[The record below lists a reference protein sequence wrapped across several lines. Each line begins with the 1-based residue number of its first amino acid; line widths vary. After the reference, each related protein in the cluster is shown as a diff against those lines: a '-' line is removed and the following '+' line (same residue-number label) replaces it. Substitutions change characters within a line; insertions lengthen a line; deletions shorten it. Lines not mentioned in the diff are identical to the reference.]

1 MTDTAETEN
10 KPPNWLAMESI
21 LPIED
26 VTKITSLS
34 RDTISRRYPHLVKK
48 LSPRRKGMRLSDAL
62 AIARGDVTAA
72 VEAGR

>member
-1 MTDTAETEN
+1 MTDTTETEN

-21 LPIED
+21 VPIEN

-34 RDTISRRYPHLVKK
+34 RDTISRRYPHLVKR

-72 VEAGR
+72 VE

>member
-1 MTDTAETEN
+1 MTDTTETEN
-10 KPPNWLAMESI
+10 KPPNWLQMESI
-21 LPIED
+21 LPIEN

-62 AIARGDVTAA
+62 AIARGDVTAV
-72 VEAGR
+72 VE